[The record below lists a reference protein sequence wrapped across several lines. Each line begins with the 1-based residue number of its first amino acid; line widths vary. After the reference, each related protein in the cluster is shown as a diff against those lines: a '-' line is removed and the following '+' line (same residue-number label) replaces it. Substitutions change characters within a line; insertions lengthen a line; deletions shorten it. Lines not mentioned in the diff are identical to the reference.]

1 MFNLTTPLHKRV
13 YVSAFFFFPVRANFV
28 KTIKI
33 NETLWMLEE
42 RREEEMFVLI
52 DIRDKR
58 KGRGGG
64 IDFSY
69 RLIFGRGLL
78 VQSRSMRE
86 TGLSNRDEL

>member
-52 DIRDKR
+52 DIRDK
-58 KGRGGG
+58 KKGGG
-64 IDFSY
+64 EKLISRID
-69 RLIFGRGLL
+69 
-78 VQSRSMRE
+78 
-86 TGLSNRDEL
+86 